1 MFTLQKQVKTK
12 KEAKTTTDT
21 SPAELRVQN
30 DISKLDIPTSMKLSF
45 PEKSNIMNFEL
56 VIQPEEGYWARG
68 RFKFTVNILPSY
80 PHDPPKVHCDTKI
93 YHPNIDLKGNVCLN
107 ILRREWKPVLT
118 LNHVLYG
125 LQLLF
130 LVCSSFPRH
139 HLPFIVSSFFR
150 AHANRQPPVNLPQD
164 PNPKDPLNEQAAEL
178 MKNNPHAFRSNVNNS
193 MRGGYVSGEHF
204 PPVL

>member
-130 LVCSSFPRH
+130 L
-139 HLPFIVSSFFR
+139 
-150 AHANRQPPVNLPQD
+150 D